1 MSQKPCSTQIL
12 DASEAA
18 LRQVDFKSGQT
29 YQGEGFFSL
38 QHFPR
43 ILNEIWSGS
52 VEEVSKESPEQAGLD
67 WQVATWLDDTAA
79 GHTAY
84 RLRVKIRTALHL
96 ECQRC
101 LEGFWQKIDISA
113 QFVLLESPQEVEDF
127 PIDNLVEDAL
137 LQSDTFDL
145 MEFIEDEVLLALPL
159 VPKHPQG
166 ECALLKNSAGA
177 LVETDDKAKIVSIE
191 SQKGHK
197 NPFLGLKKLKLDS

>member
-12 DASEAA
+12 HASEAA

-43 ILNEIWSGS
+43 ILSEIWSGS

-113 QFVLLESPQEVEDF
+113 QFVLLDSPQEVEDF

>member
-12 DASEAA
+12 HASEAA

-43 ILNEIWSGS
+43 ILSEIWSGS
-52 VEEVSKESPEQAGLD
+52 VEEVTKESPEQAGID
-67 WQVATWLDDTAA
+67 WQVVTWLDDTAA
-79 GHTAY
+79 GHTDY

-101 LEGFWQKIDISA
+101 LEGFLQKIDISA
-113 QFVLLESPQEVEDF
+113 QFVLLESHQEVEDF
-127 PIDNLVEDAL
+127 PIDNFDEDAL
-137 LQSDTFDL
+137 LQSDAFDL
-145 MEFIEDEVLLALPL
+145 MELIEDEVLLALPL

-166 ECALLKNSAGA
+166 ECALLKSSTGGV
-177 LVETDDKAKIVSIE
+177 VEADDKSKIAPIE
-191 SQKGHK
+191 SEKGHK

>member
-12 DASEAA
+12 HASEAA

-29 YQGEGFFSL
+29 YQGEGSFSL

-43 ILNEIWSGS
+43 ILSEIWSGS
-52 VEEVSKESPEQAGLD
+52 VEEVSKESPEQVGLD

-101 LEGFWQKIDISA
+101 LEGLWQKIDISA
-113 QFVLLESPQEVEDF
+113 QFVLLESHQEVEDF
-127 PIDNLVEDAL
+127 PIDNFVEDAL

-145 MEFIEDEVLLALPL
+145 MALIEDEVLLALPL
-159 VPKHPQG
+159 VPKHSQG
-166 ECALLKNSAGA
+166 ECTLFKSSAGA
-177 LVETDDKAKIVSIE
+177 LVEADDKSKIVPIE

>member
-12 DASEAA
+12 HASEAA

-29 YQGEGFFSL
+29 YQGEGSFSL

-43 ILNEIWSGS
+43 ILSEIWSGS
-52 VEEVSKESPEQAGLD
+52 VEEVSKESPEQVGLD

-113 QFVLLESPQEVEDF
+113 QFVLLESHQEVEDF
-127 PIDNLVEDAL
+127 PIDNFVEDAL

-145 MEFIEDEVLLALPL
+145 MALIDDEVLLALPL
-159 VPKHPQG
+159 VPKHSQG
-166 ECALLKNSAGA
+166 ECTLFKSSAGA
-177 LVETDDKAKIVSIE
+177 LVEADDKSKIVPIE

>member
-12 DASEAA
+12 HASEAA
-18 LRQVDFKSGQT
+18 LRQVDFMSGQN
-29 YQGEGFFSL
+29 YQGEGSFSL

-43 ILNEIWSGS
+43 ILSEIWSGS
-52 VEEVSKESPEQAGLD
+52 VEEVSKESPEQVGLD

-113 QFVLLESPQEVEDF
+113 QFVLLESHQEVEDF
-127 PIDNLVEDAL
+127 PIDNFVEDAL

-145 MEFIEDEVLLALPL
+145 MALIEDEVLLALPL
-159 VPKHPQG
+159 VPKHSQG
-166 ECALLKNSAGA
+166 ECTLFKSSAGA
-177 LVETDDKAKIVSIE
+177 LVEADDKSKIVPIE

>member
-12 DASEAA
+12 HASEAA

-29 YQGEGFFSL
+29 YQGEGSFSL

-43 ILNEIWSGS
+43 ILSEIWSGS
-52 VEEVSKESPEQAGLD
+52 VEEVSKESPEQVGLD

-84 RLRVKIRTALHL
+84 RLRVNIRTALHL

-113 QFVLLESPQEVEDF
+113 QFVLLESHQEVEDF
-127 PIDNLVEDAL
+127 PIDNFVEDAL

-145 MEFIEDEVLLALPL
+145 MALIEDEVLLALPL
-159 VPKHPQG
+159 VPKHSQG
-166 ECALLKNSAGA
+166 ECTLFKSSAGA
-177 LVETDDKAKIVSIE
+177 LVEADDKSKIVPIE

>member
-12 DASEAA
+12 HASEAA

-43 ILNEIWSGS
+43 ILSEIWSGS
-52 VEEVSKESPEQAGLD
+52 VEEVTKESPEQAGID
-67 WQVATWLDDTAA
+67 WQVVTWLDDTAA
-79 GHTAY
+79 Y
-84 RLRVKIRTALHL
+84 RLRVRIRTALHL

-101 LEGFWQKIDISA
+101 LEGFLQKIDISA
-113 QFVLLESPQEVEDF
+113 QFVLLESHQEVEDF
-127 PIDNLVEDAL
+127 PIDNFDEDAL
-137 LQSDTFDL
+137 LQSDAFDL
-145 MEFIEDEVLLALPL
+145 MELIEDEVLLALPL

-166 ECALLKNSAGA
+166 ECALLKSSTGA
-177 LVETDDKAKIVSIE
+177 LVEADDKSKIAPIE
-191 SQKGHK
+191 SEKGHK

>member
-12 DASEAA
+12 HASEAA

-43 ILNEIWSGS
+43 ILSEIWSGS
-52 VEEVSKESPEQAGLD
+52 VEEVAKESPEQAGID
-67 WQVATWLDDTAA
+67 WQVVTWLDDTAA
-79 GHTAY
+79 GHTDY

-101 LEGFWQKIDISA
+101 LEGFLQKIDISA
-113 QFVLLESPQEVEDF
+113 QFVLLESHQEVEDF
-127 PIDNLVEDAL
+127 PIDNFDEDAL
-137 LQSDTFDL
+137 LQSDAFDL
-145 MEFIEDEVLLALPL
+145 MELIEDEVLLALPL

-166 ECALLKNSAGA
+166 ECALLKSSTGA
-177 LVETDDKAKIVSIE
+177 LVEADDKSKIAPIE
-191 SQKGHK
+191 SEKGHK

>member
-12 DASEAA
+12 HASEAA

-29 YQGEGFFSL
+29 YQGEGSFSL

-43 ILNEIWSGS
+43 ILSEIWSGS
-52 VEEVSKESPEQAGLD
+52 VEEVSKESPEQVGLD

-113 QFVLLESPQEVEDF
+113 QFVLLESHQEVEDF
-127 PIDNLVEDAL
+127 PIDNFVEDAL

-145 MEFIEDEVLLALPL
+145 IALIEDEVLLALPL
-159 VPKHPQG
+159 VPKHSQG
-166 ECALLKNSAGA
+166 ECTLFKSSAGA
-177 LVETDDKAKIVSIE
+177 LVEADDKSKIVPIE

>member
-12 DASEAA
+12 HASEAA

-29 YQGEGFFSL
+29 YQGEGSFSL

-43 ILNEIWSGS
+43 ILSEIWSGS
-52 VEEVSKESPEQAGLD
+52 VEEVSKESPEQVGLD

-113 QFVLLESPQEVEDF
+113 QFVLLESHQEVEDF
-127 PIDNLVEDAL
+127 PIDNFVEDAL

-145 MEFIEDEVLLALPL
+145 MALIEDEVLLALPL
-159 VPKHPQG
+159 VPKHSQG
-166 ECALLKNSAGA
+166 ECTLFKSSAGA
-177 LVETDDKAKIVSIE
+177 LVEVDDQSNIIAISSWVR
-191 SQKGHK
+191 G
-197 NPFLGLKKLKLDS
+197 

>member
-12 DASEAA
+12 HASEAA

-43 ILNEIWSGS
+43 ILSEIWSGS
-52 VEEVSKESPEQAGLD
+52 VEEVTKESPEQAGID
-67 WQVATWLDDTAA
+67 WQVVTWLDDTAA
-79 GHTAY
+79 GHTDY
-84 RLRVKIRTALHL
+84 RLRVRIRTALHL

-101 LEGFWQKIDISA
+101 LEGFLQKIDISA
-113 QFVLLESPQEVEDF
+113 QFVLLESHQEVEDF
-127 PIDNLVEDAL
+127 PIDNFDEDAL
-137 LQSDTFDL
+137 LQSDAFDL
-145 MEFIEDEVLLALPL
+145 MELIEDEVLLALPL

-166 ECALLKNSAGA
+166 ECALLKSSTGA
-177 LVETDDKAKIVSIE
+177 LVEADDKSKIAPVE
-191 SQKGHK
+191 SEKGHK

>member
-43 ILNEIWSGS
+43 ILSEIWSGS

-113 QFVLLESPQEVEDF
+113 QFVLLDSPQEVEDF

>member
-1 MSQKPCSTQIL
+1 MSQKSCSIQIL
-12 DASEAA
+12 HASEAA

-43 ILNEIWSGS
+43 ILSEIWSGS

>member
-12 DASEAA
+12 HASEAA

-43 ILNEIWSGS
+43 ILSEIWSGS
-52 VEEVSKESPEQAGLD
+52 VEEVAKESPEQAGID
-67 WQVATWLDDTAA
+67 WQVVTWLDDTAA
-79 GHTAY
+79 GHTDY
-84 RLRVKIRTALHL
+84 RLRVRIRTALHL

-101 LEGFWQKIDISA
+101 LEGFLQKIDISA
-113 QFVLLESPQEVEDF
+113 QFVLLESHQEVEDF
-127 PIDNLVEDAL
+127 PIDNFDEDAL
-137 LQSDTFDL
+137 LQSDAFDL
-145 MEFIEDEVLLALPL
+145 MELIEDEVLLALPL

-166 ECALLKNSAGA
+166 ECALLKSSTGA
-177 LVETDDKAKIVSIE
+177 LVEADDKSKIAPIE
-191 SQKGHK
+191 SEKGHK

>member
-12 DASEAA
+12 HASEAA

-29 YQGEGFFSL
+29 YQGEGSFSL

-43 ILNEIWSGS
+43 ILSEIWSGS
-52 VEEVSKESPEQAGLD
+52 VEEVSKESPEQVGLD

-113 QFVLLESPQEVEDF
+113 QVVLVESHQEVEDF
-127 PIDNLVEDAL
+127 PIDNFVEDAL

-145 MEFIEDEVLLALPL
+145 MALIEDEVLLALPL
-159 VPKHPQG
+159 VPKHSQG
-166 ECALLKNSAGA
+166 ECTLFKSSAGA
-177 LVETDDKAKIVSIE
+177 LVEADDKSKIVPIE

>member
-1 MSQKPCSTQIL
+1 MSQIPCSTQIL
-12 DASEAA
+12 HASEAA

-43 ILNEIWSGS
+43 ILSEIWSGS

-113 QFVLLESPQEVEDF
+113 QFVLLESHQEVEDF
-127 PIDNLVEDAL
+127 PIDNFVEDAL

-145 MEFIEDEVLLALPL
+145 MALIEDEVLLALPL

-177 LVETDDKAKIVSIE
+177 LVETDDKSKIVPIE

>member
-1 MSQKPCSTQIL
+1 M
-12 DASEAA
+12 
-18 LRQVDFKSGQT
+18 RQVDFKSGQT

-43 ILNEIWSGS
+43 ILSEIWSGS

>member
-12 DASEAA
+12 HASEAA

-43 ILNEIWSGS
+43 ILSEIWSGS

>member
-12 DASEAA
+12 HASEAA

-43 ILNEIWSGS
+43 ILSEIWSGS

-166 ECALLKNSAGA
+166 ECALLKNSAGV
-177 LVETDDKAKIVSIE
+177 LVETDDKSKIAPIE

>member
-12 DASEAA
+12 HASEAA

-43 ILNEIWSGS
+43 ILSEIWSGS
-52 VEEVSKESPEQAGLD
+52 VEEVTKESPEQAGID
-67 WQVATWLDDTAA
+67 WQVVTWLDDTAA
-79 GHTAY
+79 GHTDY

-101 LEGFWQKIDISA
+101 LEGFLQKIDISA
-113 QFVLLESPQEVEDF
+113 QFVLLESHQEVEDF
-127 PIDNLVEDAL
+127 PIDNFDEDAL
-137 LQSDTFDL
+137 LQSDAFDL
-145 MEFIEDEVLLALPL
+145 MELIEDEVLLALPL

-166 ECALLKNSAGA
+166 ECALLKSSTGA
-177 LVETDDKAKIVSIE
+177 LVEADDKSKIAPVE
-191 SQKGHK
+191 SEKGHK

>member
-12 DASEAA
+12 HASEAA

-29 YQGEGFFSL
+29 YQGEGSFSL

-43 ILNEIWSGS
+43 ILSEIWSGS
-52 VEEVSKESPEQAGLD
+52 VEEVSKESPEQVGLD

-113 QFVLLESPQEVEDF
+113 QFVLLESHQEVEDF
-127 PIDNLVEDAL
+127 PIDNFVEDAL
-137 LQSDTFDL
+137 IQSDTFDL
-145 MEFIEDEVLLALPL
+145 MALIEDEVLLALPL
-159 VPKHPQG
+159 VPKHSQG
-166 ECALLKNSAGA
+166 ECTLFKSSAGA
-177 LVETDDKAKIVSIE
+177 LVEADDKSKIVPIE

>member
-12 DASEAA
+12 HASEAA

-43 ILNEIWSGS
+43 ILSEIWSGS
-52 VEEVSKESPEQAGLD
+52 VEEVTKESPEQAGID
-67 WQVATWLDDTAA
+67 WQVVTWLDDTAA
-79 GHTAY
+79 GHTDY

-101 LEGFWQKIDISA
+101 LEGFLQKIDISA
-113 QFVLLESPQEVEDF
+113 QFVLLESHQEVEDF
-127 PIDNLVEDAL
+127 PIDNFDEDAL
-137 LQSDTFDL
+137 LQSDAFDL
-145 MEFIEDEVLLALPL
+145 MELIEDEVLLALPL

-166 ECALLKNSAGA
+166 ECAL
-177 LVETDDKAKIVSIE
+177 
-191 SQKGHK
+191 
-197 NPFLGLKKLKLDS
+197 

>member
-12 DASEAA
+12 HASEAA

-43 ILNEIWSGS
+43 ILSEIWSGS

-177 LVETDDKAKIVSIE
+177 LVKTDDKAKIVSIE

>member
-12 DASEAA
+12 HASEAA

-29 YQGEGFFSL
+29 YQGEGSFSL

-43 ILNEIWSGS
+43 ILSEIWSGS
-52 VEEVSKESPEQAGLD
+52 VEEVSKESPEQVGLD

-113 QFVLLESPQEVEDF
+113 QFVLLESHQEVEDF
-127 PIDNLVEDAL
+127 PIDNFVEDAL

-145 MEFIEDEVLLALPL
+145 MALIEDEVLLALPL
-159 VPKHPQG
+159 VPKHSQG
-166 ECALLKNSAGA
+166 ECTLFKSSAGA
-177 LVETDDKAKIVSIE
+177 LVEADDKSKIVPIE

>member
-12 DASEAA
+12 HASEAA

-43 ILNEIWSGS
+43 ILSEIWSGS
-52 VEEVSKESPEQAGLD
+52 VEEVTKESPEQAGID
-67 WQVATWLDDTAA
+67 WQVVTWLDDTTA
-79 GHTAY
+79 GHTDY

-101 LEGFWQKIDISA
+101 LEGFLQKIDISA
-113 QFVLLESPQEVEDF
+113 QFVLLESHQEVEDF
-127 PIDNLVEDAL
+127 PIDNFDEDAL
-137 LQSDTFDL
+137 LQSDAFDL
-145 MEFIEDEVLLALPL
+145 MELIEDEVLLALPL

-166 ECALLKNSAGA
+166 ECALLKSSTGA
-177 LVETDDKAKIVSIE
+177 LVEVDDKSKIAPIE
-191 SQKGHK
+191 SEKGHK

>member
-12 DASEAA
+12 HASEAA

-43 ILNEIWSGS
+43 ILSEIWSGS
-52 VEEVSKESPEQAGLD
+52 VEEVTKESPEQAGID
-67 WQVATWLDDTAA
+67 WQVVTWLDDTAA
-79 GHTAY
+79 GHTDY
-84 RLRVKIRTALHL
+84 RLRVRIRTALHL

-101 LEGFWQKIDISA
+101 LEGFLQKIDISA
-113 QFVLLESPQEVEDF
+113 QFVLLESHQEVEDF
-127 PIDNLVEDAL
+127 PIDNFDEDAL
-137 LQSDTFDL
+137 LQSDAFDL
-145 MEFIEDEVLLALPL
+145 MELIEDEVLLALPL

-166 ECALLKNSAGA
+166 ECALLKSSTGA
-177 LVETDDKAKIVSIE
+177 LVEADDKSKIAPIE
-191 SQKGHK
+191 SEKGHK

>member
-12 DASEAA
+12 HASEAA

-29 YQGEGFFSL
+29 YQGEGSFSL

-43 ILNEIWSGS
+43 ILSEIWSGS
-52 VEEVSKESPEQAGLD
+52 VEEVSKESPEQVGLD

-79 GHTAY
+79 RHTAY

-113 QFVLLESPQEVEDF
+113 QFVLLESHQEVEDF
-127 PIDNLVEDAL
+127 PIDNFVEDAL

-145 MEFIEDEVLLALPL
+145 MALIEDEVLLALPL
-159 VPKHPQG
+159 VPKHSQG
-166 ECALLKNSAGA
+166 ECTLFKSSAGA
-177 LVETDDKAKIVSIE
+177 LVEADDKSKIVPIE

>member
-12 DASEAA
+12 HASEAA

-43 ILNEIWSGS
+43 ILSEIWSGS
-52 VEEVSKESPEQAGLD
+52 VEEVTKESPEQAGID
-67 WQVATWLDDTAA
+67 WQVVTWLDDTAA
-79 GHTAY
+79 GHTDY

-101 LEGFWQKIDISA
+101 LEGFLQKIDISA
-113 QFVLLESPQEVEDF
+113 QFVLLESHQEVEDF
-127 PIDNLVEDAL
+127 PIDNFDEDAL
-137 LQSDTFDL
+137 LQSDAFDL
-145 MEFIEDEVLLALPL
+145 MELIEDEVLLALPL

-166 ECALLKNSAGA
+166 ECALLKSSTGA
-177 LVETDDKAKIVSIE
+177 LVVADDKSKIAPIE
-191 SQKGHK
+191 SEKGHK

>member
-1 MSQKPCSTQIL
+1 MSQKSCSTQIL
-12 DASEAA
+12 HASEAA

-43 ILNEIWSGS
+43 ILSEIWPGS
-52 VEEVSKESPEQAGLD
+52 VEEVTKKSPEQAGID
-67 WQVATWLDDTAA
+67 WQVATWLDDRAA
-79 GHTAY
+79 GHTDY
-84 RLRVKIRTALHL
+84 RLRLKIRTALHL

-101 LEGFWQKIDISA
+101 LEGFLQKIDISA
-113 QFVLLESPQEVEDF
+113 QFVLLESHQEVEDF
-127 PIDNLVEDAL
+127 PIDNFVEDAL

-145 MEFIEDEVLLALPL
+145 MALIEDEVLLALPL
-159 VPKHPQG
+159 VPKHSQG
-166 ECALLKNSAGA
+166 ECTLFKSSAGA
-177 LVETDDKAKIVSIE
+177 LVEVDDQSKIAPIE